1 MFEVSDA
8 YKLAMKKPVQ
18 KHALKGTIGDF
29 TFTDINVLS
38 GSFSITNQCSGNDA
52 IEIGQVYVGE
62 LSATFL
68 NVPLD
73 RYKWKGTTITPYFG
87 MGLEDGSFEYIPLG
101 VFTIDT
107 AEWTSSGVVVKA
119 YDNMSL
125 LDGTCNKT
133 ITEVTAFDC
142 AKRIAEETG
151 VTFANTEDEFKA
163 FPNGNILMSETTTND
178 VETWRDLVSWLA
190 QTLCCFATCDR
201 YGNIVFK
208 QYKDE
213 VDDTIDDKHRFTGAS
228 FSDFVT
234 RYTGLSVVN
243 MADSKTNYYGLEVDD
258 GLTMNLGSNPF
269 LQYGIEDTK
278 EQMRKAILNGLT
290 KINYVPFKVKAI
302 GNPCYDLGDVLVFSD
317 GLADGSKKYC
327 ITKYVFNYHGNYE
340 MTGVGQDPAL
350 SSAKSK
356 TDKNISGLISNTDE
370 NTLVHYQFSN
380 TKVVEIAD
388 GAKETVASIR
398 FATATKDSEVSMWA
412 ELLIDTTNS
421 KKHVVNDTVI
431 DEVTVSDPPL
441 VTELQ
446 SEIEASDKAIEEI
459 NTRVKETESVI
470 ANPNKIKAKISYML
484 NGSELDYHP
493 KETFAVD
500 EEHII
505 SLNYYIGNVK
515 ANTIYNF
522 VISLEME
529 GGSAYFDMNTINV
542 VLTGM
547 GLAGTG
553 SWDGTITVEDK
564 FVGFEYK
571 TITSDFKETVNTE
584 FKNINNS
591 FSPSDVFSLDFRSI
605 VGMMHDSTDFEEVVK
620 YYILS
625 NTEGKPSY
633 NNQYLILNSDNAF
646 VLNTDYMTE
655 GSIESVDEGFLQVL
669 DIYKDYDELM
679 SLEEATL
686 K

>member
-8 YKLAMKKPVQ
+8 YKEAMKRPVQ
-18 KHALKGTIGDF
+18 KHSLKGTIGEYQ
-29 TFTDINVLS
+29 FTDENILS

-68 NVPLD
+68 NVPLE
-73 RYKWKGTTITPYFG
+73 RYKWKGTKVTPYFG
-87 MGLEDGSFEYIPLG
+87 MCLADGTYEYIPLG

-107 AEWTSSGVVVKA
+107 AEWTSSGVVIKA
-119 YDNMSL
+119 YDNMCL
-125 LDGTCNKT
+125 LDDNCNKV
-133 ITEVTAFDC
+133 ITEVKAYDC
-142 AKRIAEETG
+142 ATRISEETG
-151 VTFANTEDEFKA
+151 VTFANTQEEFES

-208 QYKDE
+208 QYKE
-213 VDDTIDDKHRFTGAS
+213 EIDDTIDDKHRFTGAS

-243 MADSKTNYYGLEVDD
+243 MADSTTNYYGLEVDD

-269 LQYGIEDTK
+269 LQYGIEETK

-290 KINYVPFKVKAI
+290 KINYVPFKAKAI
-302 GNPCYDLGDVLVFSD
+302 GNPCYDLGDVLVFSE

-370 NTLVHYQFSN
+370 NILVHYQFSN
-380 TKVVEIAD
+380 TKVVEIGD
-388 GAKETVASIR
+388 GKKETIASIR
-398 FATATKDSEVSMWA
+398 FATATKDSEVTMWA
-412 ELLIDTTNS
+412 ELLIHTTNS
-421 KKHVVNDTVI
+421 NKHQINNTVI
-431 DEVTVSDPPL
+431 DEVDVSDPPL

-446 SEIEASDKAIEEI
+446 EELEASDKAINEI
-459 NTRVKETESVI
+459 NTRVKETERFISS
-470 ANPNKIKAKISYML
+470 PDKIKAKISYML
-484 NGSELDYHP
+484 NGSELNYHP
-493 KETFAVD
+493 IETFSID

-522 VISLEME
+522 VISLEMD
-529 GGSAYFDMNTINV
+529 GGTAYFDANTVNV

-553 SWDGTITVEDK
+553 SWDGTITAEDK
-564 FVGFEYK
+564 FTAFEYK
-571 TITSDFKETVNTE
+571 NITSKFKETINTTFIE
-584 FKNINNS
+584 KKDLTS
-591 FSPSDVFSLDFRSI
+591 AHDVFGFNFKSI
-605 VGMMHDSTDFEEVVK
+605 LGKMNESFNVSEVVK
-620 YYILS
+620 YFILS
-625 NTEGKPSY
+625 NTEGHPTY
-633 NNQYLILNSDNAF
+633 NNDYLTVNSEDAF
-646 VLNTDYMTE
+646 VLNNSYSTSGTLE
-655 GSIESVDEGFLQVL
+655 VIDEGQLQVI
-669 DIYKDYDELM
+669 DIFNDYDELL
-679 SLEEATL
+679 SLKEATL

>member
-52 IEIGQVYVGE
+52 IEIRQVYVGE

-73 RYKWKGTTITPYFG
+73 RYKWKGTTLTPYFG

-125 LDGTCNKT
+125 LDGSCNKT

-151 VTFANTEDEFKA
+151 VIFANTEDEFKA

-190 QTLCCFATCDR
+190 QTLCCFAICDR

-213 VDDTIDDKHRFTGAS
+213 VDDTIDDMHRFTGAS

-269 LQYGIEDTK
+269 L
-278 EQMRKAILNGLT
+278 
-290 KINYVPFKVKAI
+290 
-302 GNPCYDLGDVLVFSD
+302 
-317 GLADGSKKYC
+317 
-327 ITKYVFNYHGNYE
+327 
-340 MTGVGQDPAL
+340 
-350 SSAKSK
+350 
-356 TDKNISGLISNTDE
+356 
-370 NTLVHYQFSN
+370 
-380 TKVVEIAD
+380 
-388 GAKETVASIR
+388 
-398 FATATKDSEVSMWA
+398 
-412 ELLIDTTNS
+412 
-421 KKHVVNDTVI
+421 
-431 DEVTVSDPPL
+431 
-441 VTELQ
+441 
-446 SEIEASDKAIEEI
+446 
-459 NTRVKETESVI
+459 
-470 ANPNKIKAKISYML
+470 
-484 NGSELDYHP
+484 
-493 KETFAVD
+493 
-500 EEHII
+500 
-505 SLNYYIGNVK
+505 
-515 ANTIYNF
+515 
-522 VISLEME
+522 
-529 GGSAYFDMNTINV
+529 
-542 VLTGM
+542 
-547 GLAGTG
+547 
-553 SWDGTITVEDK
+553 
-564 FVGFEYK
+564 
-571 TITSDFKETVNTE
+571 
-584 FKNINNS
+584 
-591 FSPSDVFSLDFRSI
+591 
-605 VGMMHDSTDFEEVVK
+605 
-620 YYILS
+620 
-625 NTEGKPSY
+625 
-633 NNQYLILNSDNAF
+633 
-646 VLNTDYMTE
+646 
-655 GSIESVDEGFLQVL
+655 
-669 DIYKDYDELM
+669 
-679 SLEEATL
+679 
-686 K
+686 

>member
-8 YKLAMKKPVQ
+8 YKEAMKRPVQ
-18 KHALKGTIGDF
+18 KHALKGMIGEF
-29 TFTDINVLS
+29 AFTDINVLT

-73 RYKWKGTTITPYFG
+73 RYKWKGTRITPYFG
-87 MGLEDGSFEYIPLG
+87 MGLADGSYEYIPLG

-107 AEWTSSGVVVKA
+107 AEWTSSGVVIKA

-125 LDGTCNKT
+125 LDGNCNKT

-163 FPNGNILMSETTTND
+163 FPNGNILISETTTND

-190 QTLCCFATCDR
+190 QTMCCFATCDR

-208 QYKDE
+208 QYKAE
-213 VDDTIDDKHRFTGAS
+213 VDDVIDDKHRFSGAS

-234 RYTGLSVVN
+234 RYTGISVVN

-278 EQMRKAILNGLT
+278 DQMRKAILNGLT
-290 KINYVPFKVKAI
+290 NINYVPFKVKAI

-317 GLADGSKKYC
+317 GLADGSQKYC

-380 TKVVEIAD
+380 TKAVEIAD
-388 GAKETVASIR
+388 GTKETIASVK
-398 FATATKDSEVSMWA
+398 FASATKDSEVTMWA

-421 KKHVVNDTVI
+421 KKHTINNTVI
-431 DEVTVSDPPL
+431 DEVEVSDPPL

-446 SEIEASDKAIEEI
+446 SEIEASDKAINEI

-470 ANPNKIKAKISYML
+470 AKPDKIKAKISYML

-493 KETFAVD
+493 KETFGVD

-515 ANTIYNF
+515 ANTIYDF

-529 GGSAYFDMNTINV
+529 GGSAYFDTNTINV

-553 SWDGTITVEDK
+553 SWDGTITVEDEFTAISYK
-564 FVGFEYK
+564 ELLGDMSDEASANFVTPSEVHGF
-571 TITSDFKETVNTE
+571 SD
-584 FKNINNS
+584 S
-591 FSPSDVFSLDFRSI
+591 FSFSFASLLSQIDDDVSVSQVI
-605 VGMMHDSTDFEEVVK
+605 K

-625 NTEGKPSY
+625 NTEGSPSFNKDY
-633 NNQYLILNSDNAF
+633 IIINQDNAF
-646 VLNTDYMTE
+646 ILETDY
-655 GSIESVDEGFLQVL
+655 SITSKTNSVDEGYLEAL
-669 DIYKDYDELM
+669 DVYEKYGDIKTIESM
-679 SLEEATL
+679 VI